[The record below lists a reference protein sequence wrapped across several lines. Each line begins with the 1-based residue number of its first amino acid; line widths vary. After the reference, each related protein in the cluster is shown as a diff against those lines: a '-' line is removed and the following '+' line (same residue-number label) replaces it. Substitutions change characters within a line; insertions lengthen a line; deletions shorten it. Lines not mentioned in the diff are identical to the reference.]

1 MVRLHRHEHYRG
13 YHREKKSDRSSST
26 NESPSSDKRG
36 DKYTSS
42 SDKYG
47 VWKGTPTSYSGQ
59 TLEQDSSPHITL
71 KFDDGTGKTVEANI
85 NVAST
90 SKDTELVYWL
100 NRTWSHPV
108 AKTLTPLSSGF
119 HQATTTNG
127 TDLSL
132 DFLRTTPLL
141 VDFNSGQLVQ
151 DSDSSEMANNILDQL
166 EPIIKD
172 AIAAKATVYIFGR
185 DYGTGI
191 DDVHMNQGNTGDYEN
206 AVGTDGALIFHYP
219 TGDQHFEAV
228 FLAFASQEVPTD
240 DTTGVPAADAKALD
254 TIAKGGSSASSV

>member
-1 MVRLHRHEHYRG
+1 MPHHRHQHHRG
-13 YHREKKSDRSSST
+13 YHHSRSQQGSST
-26 NESPSSDKRG
+26 HETSTYNKRG
-36 DKYTSS
+36 DKTSAS

-47 VWKGTPTSYSGQ
+47 VWKGTPLSYTGQ
-59 TLEQDSSPHITL
+59 TLEQDRSPHITL
-71 KFDDGTGKTVEANI
+71 KFDDGSGKTVEANI

-90 SKDTELVYWL
+90 SKDTELVYWM
-100 NRTWSHPV
+100 NRAWSHPV
-108 AKTLTPLSSGF
+108 TTTLTPLSSGF
-119 HQATTTNG
+119 HQATTTDG
-127 TDLSL
+127 TGLSL
-132 DFLRTTPLL
+132 DFLRTAPAL
-141 VDFNSGQLVQ
+141 VDFSAGQILQ
-151 DSDSSEMANNILDQL
+151 DSDSSTTANNILDQL

-206 AVGTDGALIFHYP
+206 AVGTDGALVFHYP

-240 DTTGVPAADAKALD
+240 DSTGAPASNAKALD
-254 TIAKGGSSASSV
+254 TLVTSGSST